1 MDSALCY
8 DSENKR
14 LYKGVAG
21 TKDCLISKHD
31 KKGYKT
37 YKYSIPDEPVEI
49 VISSNLHY
57 QGASFLYAKILIKGK
72 SMLNFQDIQA
82 LHLMNHCSLDT
93 FQVEAGNWDEL
104 FDIIIKN
111 YNNLYFTSEGDVEN
125 YLNELDKIVLCE
137 NISVFRNK
145 SSQAPTEWKGTFL
158 VLLHSINRL
167 SNIIECK
174 YNSVIDG
181 NTYFQKRLLSSCR
194 NYLQRFT
201 DCYPTWERME
211 GDPRL
216 KHFSEK
222 LLTVCEYIEKNGN
235 PFEIVDL
242 LTTNRIKQSSNN
254 QQSLKT
260 DALTV

>member
-37 YKYSIPDEPVEI
+37 YKYSIPGEPVEI

-57 QGASFLYAKILIKGK
+57 QGASFLYAQILIKGK
-72 SMLNFQDIQA
+72 SLLNFRDVRA
-82 LHLMNHCSLDT
+82 LYLINHCSLDT

-104 FDIIIKN
+104 FDIIIRN
-111 YNNLYFTSEGDVEN
+111 YDNLYFTSEDDVEN
-125 YLNELDKIVLCE
+125 YLNELDKIVLRE
-137 NISVFRNK
+137 SISVFRNK
-145 SSQAPTEWKGTFL
+145 NSEKPTEWKGTFL
-158 VLLHSINRL
+158 VLLHSINKL

-174 YNSVIDG
+174 DNSVIDG

-194 NYLQRFT
+194 NYLQRFAEY
-201 DCYPTWERME
+201 YPTWEKKEEDSRQKQ
-211 GDPRL
+211 L
-216 KHFSEK
+216 SEK
-222 LLTVCEYIEKNGN
+222 LLIVCEYVGKYGE
-235 PFEIVDL
+235 PFEFVDL
-242 LTTNRIKQSSNN
+242 LIPGQTK
-254 QQSLKT
+254 
-260 DALTV
+260 

>member
-72 SMLNFQDIQA
+72 CLLNFQDTQA
-82 LHLMNHCSLDT
+82 LYLINHGSPNT
-93 FQVEAGNWDEL
+93 FQVSAGNWDEL

-111 YNNLYFTSEGDVEN
+111 YNNLFFTSDGDIEK
-125 YLNELDKIVLCE
+125 YLNELDKIVLSE

-145 SSQAPTEWKGTFL
+145 TCQTPTEWKGTFL

-167 SNIIECK
+167 SNVIKCK
-174 YNSVIDG
+174 DDSVMDG
-181 NTYFQKRLLSSCR
+181 NTFFEKRILSSCR
-194 NYLQRFT
+194 NYLQRFSN
-201 DCYPTWERME
+201 CYLTWGKED
-211 GDPRL
+211 GDSRL
-216 KHFSEK
+216 KQFSEK
-222 LLTVCEYIEKNGN
+222 LLVVCEYIEKHGK
-235 PFEIVDL
+235 PFEFVDL
-242 LTTNRIKQSSNN
+242 LAIKESTFEHNVVLINN
-254 QQSLKT
+254 H
-260 DALTV
+260 